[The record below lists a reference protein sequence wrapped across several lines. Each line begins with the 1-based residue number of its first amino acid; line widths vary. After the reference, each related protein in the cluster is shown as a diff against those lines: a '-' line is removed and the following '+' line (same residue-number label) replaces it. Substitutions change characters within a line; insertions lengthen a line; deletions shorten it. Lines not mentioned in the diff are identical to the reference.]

1 MWQAFRN
8 EVFPKGLEVVTVG
21 MDTLGFD
28 SCVPFIEAAQP
39 DHPSLIDVNH
49 VMAERFG
56 VVNIPNGIWIN
67 EEGIIVR
74 PAEPAYPP
82 GGAAARG
89 ALPDELPQRMKD
101 IFTEATKI
109 SNDRTLYAEA
119 LYDWVENG
127 DSSRFVLSPDE
138 VVNRSASRDM
148 SSARAAAHF
157 ALAQHLWNAGDPE
170 RAIHH
175 FRESHRLQPENISY
189 KRQAWSLMAPP
200 EAGPFTRFWQGPAEG
215 KEQEWPFESDWLSE
229 IRAMG
234 PENYYPA
241 FRP

>member
-21 MDTLGFD
+21 MDALGNE

-39 DHPSLIDVNH
+39 EHPSLIDIDH

-67 EEGIIVR
+67 EDGRIVR
-74 PAEPAYPP
+74 AAEPAYPP
-82 GGAAARG
+82 GAKTSRR
-89 ALPDELPQRMKD
+89 PVPHELPQRMKD
-101 IFTEATKI
+101 IFTEAQKMD
-109 SNDRTLYAEA
+109 NDRTLYATA

-127 DSSRFVLSPDE
+127 DDSEYVLSPSE
-138 VVNRSASRDM
+138 VINRSASRDET
-148 SSARAAAHF
+148 SARAAAHF
-157 ALAQHLWNAGDPE
+157 ALAQHLWNAGKTE
-170 RAIHH
+170 SAIHH
-175 FRESHRLQPENISY
+175 YRETHRLQPDNISY

-200 EAGPFTRFWQGPAEG
+200 EAGPFTRFWQGPSEG
-215 KEQEWPFESDWLSE
+215 KENEWPFESDWLTE
-229 IRAMG
+229 IRKMG
-234 PENYYPA
+234 PENYYPE